1 MKTNELRRKI
11 GGAALMLAMM
21 MGIAIAS
28 SATAQAQYRDYQDRY
43 EDNRV
48 RWSKDRERQYA
59 YALGY
64 HNAYTEGR
72 DAGNRIDY
80 RSSQAYRNPGNGYR
94 QWMGDDDTY
103 RDSYRRGA
111 EAGFKDGASGRAR
124 RHDRQDVERLLGAT
138 MVDVYGESDD
148 NDGRWRDRGR
158 DNDRWDDRWD
168 GRNGRNDRN
177 DRWDDRNGRN
187 DQFRRAALENGWR
200 DGLRHGQ
207 EDRNRNRRSNYQDSS
222 DYRDAS
228 RGYRS
233 DYGNR
238 ETYRNTYR
246 EGFRRGYDE
255 GYRNR
260 SNNSRFPW
268 PF

>member
-1 MKTNELRRKI
+1 MKMNELRRRI

-21 MGIAIAS
+21 IGITIAAS
-28 SATAQAQYRDYQDRY
+28 ETAQAQYRDYDRYGRY

-48 RWSKDRERQYA
+48 RWSKDHERQYA
-59 YALGY
+59 FVLGY

-72 DAGNRIDY
+72 DAGNRVDY
-80 RSSQAYRNPGNGYR
+80 RSSRTYRNSDNGYR
-94 QWMGDDDTY
+94 PWMGDNNTY

-124 RHDRQDVERLLGAT
+124 RYDRQDVERLLGAR

-148 NDGRWRDRGR
+148 NGWWGDR
-158 DNDRWDDRWD
+158 DRWDDRRD
-168 GRNGRNDRN
+168 GRWDDRRNDRN
-177 DRWDDRNGRN
+177 DIYRIAQQNGY
-187 DQFRRAALENGWR
+187 R
-200 DGLRHGQ
+200 DGVRHGQ
-207 EDRNRNRRSNYQDSS
+207 EDRSRNRRFDVDNSS

-233 DYGNR
+233 EYGNR
-238 ETYRNTYR
+238 EAYRNAYR
-246 EGFRRGYDE
+246 DAFRQGYND
-255 GYRNR
+255 GYRNNR
-260 SNNSRFPW
+260 NNSRFPW